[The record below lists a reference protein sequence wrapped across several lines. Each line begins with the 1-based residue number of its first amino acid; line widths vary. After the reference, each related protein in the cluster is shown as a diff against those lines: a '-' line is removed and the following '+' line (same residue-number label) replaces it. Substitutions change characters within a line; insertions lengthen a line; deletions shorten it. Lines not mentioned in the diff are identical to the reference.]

1 MIAQIEQ
8 TMYQLSD
15 FFMAP
20 VLCLIALLFIY
31 SLFATGQFFSQTMQ
45 RRRHYKS
52 FLQLLN
58 SKLGINQT
66 LKLNGYPMASLANEM
81 PNISQDQLDV
91 AALKELEGVRNV
103 SRLAPM
109 LGLIATMI
117 PMGPALKSL
126 ADGNIQGISE
136 NLIVAFSAVIFGL
149 IIASITFWIAS
160 VKKRWM
166 VEELVALMPLINKE
180 AEKKLQEHSN
190 QESALP
196 IQAVEKDYEAA

>member
-8 TMYQLSD
+8 IMYQMSD
-15 FFMAP
+15 LFMAP

-31 SLFATGQFFSQTMQ
+31 SLFATGQFFTQTMQ

-52 FLQLLN
+52 FIQLLN
-58 SKLGINQT
+58 GKLGSNSE
-66 LKLNGYPMASLANEM
+66 LPLNGYPMASLANEM
-81 PNISQDQLDV
+81 PNITQDQLDV

-149 IIASITFWIAS
+149 VIASITFWIAS

-166 VEELVALMPLINKE
+166 VEELVALMPLITNKPH
-180 AEKKLQEHSN
+180 LISS
-190 QESALP
+190 QESTLP
-196 IQAVEKDYEAA
+196 LQAVEKDYEAA